1 MKYNKFRKLGK
12 FGAEVS
18 PIGIGAMSFTNFYGR
33 NDIEE
38 SHSILK
44 EAVNLDVNQIDSPNV

>member
-1 MKYNKFRKLGK
+1 MIKRFLGTK
-12 FGAEVS
+12 NNLVS
-18 PIGIGAMSFTNFYGR
+18 GVGIGVMSFTNFYGR